1 MEVKTSAKTQT
12 VTFTVVASDNV
23 GVSSVS
29 IPGTTAGSVSGSN
42 YTFTKEYDYD
52 DLSYGNSSET
62 LTATVTDTSNLTA
75 TDTITISI
83 SKVDDE
89 GPIHY

>member
-1 MEVKTSAKTQT
+1 MSRLRLQLKTQT

-52 DLSYGNSSET
+52 DLVMEI
-62 LTATVTDTSNLTA
+62 AA
-75 TDTITISI
+75 
-83 SKVDDE
+83 K
-89 GPIHY
+89 H